1 MIQMKN
7 FTKKL
12 VEDSFLDYQIVQSG
26 QMLLNEHE
34 DYRDELKRKMIN
46 IDWKEKN
53 KSLFERNDKKVRL
66 ININ

>member
-34 DYRDELKRKMIN
+34 DCRNELKRKMIN
-46 IDWKEKN
+46 IDWKEEN